1 MKTFSFNLCHYTI
14 TVTIEKKPY
23 KTATEKSAEQH
34 AYSFTGRNYDEALKP
49 HIIDAKDV
57 EFGEPVV
64 YHGPFPG
71 YESEEFKMEDLRSVE
86 ECFTEYIESQRGI
99 LSAATIKGYENVR
112 DKHLDKIMVRY
123 ISRLDEAV
131 IQRAFDEELAKGYSE
146 KTIKGY
152 KTLLM
157 KVLTVY
163 RPDLHPEIRIT
174 KETDDENA

>member
-14 TVTIEKKPY
+14 TVTIEKKTYAPI
-23 KTATEKSAEQH
+23 KEEPAKEQ
-34 AYSFTGRNYDEALKP
+34 T
-49 HIIDAKDV
+49 
-57 EFGEPVV
+57 
-64 YHGPFPG
+64 
-71 YESEEFKMEDLRSVE
+71 EEFKMEDLRSVE

-112 DKHLDKIMVRY
+112 DKHLDRIMVRY

-157 KVLTVY
+157 KVLAVY
-163 RPDLHPEIRIT
+163 RPDLNPEIRIK
-174 KETDDENA
+174 KEAADENA

>member
-23 KTATEKSAEQH
+23 KTAKETKDIFKCYGMDTAIGVNTFG
-34 AYSFTGRNYDEALKP
+34 AMNITDET
-49 HIIDAKDV
+49 
-57 EFGEPVV
+57 
-64 YHGPFPG
+64 
-71 YESEEFKMEDLRSVE
+71 EEFKMEDLRSVE

-112 DKHLDKIMVRY
+112 DKHLDQIMVCY
-123 ISRLDEAV
+123 ISRLDEEV
-131 IQRAFDEELAKGYSE
+131 IQRAFDEELVKGYSE

-157 KVLTVY
+157 KVLAVY
-163 RPDLHPEIRIT
+163 RPDLHPEIRIK
-174 KETDDENA
+174 KEIANENT

>member
-1 MKTFSFNLCHYTI
+1 MKTFSFNLYKYTI
-14 TVTIEKKPY
+14 SVTIEKRKYETTVKDVFDELTEEQKY
-23 KTATEKSAEQH
+23 KVIE
-34 AYSFTGRNYDEALKP
+34 RLK
-49 HIIDAKDV
+49 IAKDLV
-57 EFGEPVV
+57 KSQ
-64 YHGPFPG
+64 
-71 YESEEFKMEDLRSVE
+71 SEEIKMEDMRSVE

-112 DKHLDKIMVRY
+112 DKHLDRIMVCY

-157 KVLTVY
+157 KVLAVY
-163 RPDLHPEIRIT
+163 RPDLHPEIRIK
-174 KETDDENA
+174 KEAADENT